1 MSKIRGALALAVLAA
16 ALASPAAA
24 QVTTGTLVGTVTL
37 QNGDPAPGV
46 QVTATSPALQGER
59 STVTAG
65 KGDYII
71 RGLPPGD
78 YSVKFALEGFKT
90 VTNRVVVPP
99 GGQARSDIKLTPANI
114 QKRSRS
120 EGGGGTWWGTDA
132 GAERVPPKWH
142 RAAEA
147 GTTSKRVDL

>member
-1 MSKIRGALALAVLAA
+1 MLLSKIRGALALAVLAA

-24 QVTTGTLVGTVTL
+24 QITTGILVGTVTL

-46 QVTATSPALQGER
+46 QVTAASPALQGER

-65 KGDYII
+65 NGDYII

-90 VTNRVVVPP
+90 VTTRVVVPL
-99 GGQARSDIKLTPANI
+99 GGQARSDTKMTPANI

-120 EGGGGTWWGTDA
+120 EGGG
-132 GAERVPPKWH
+132 
-142 RAAEA
+142 
-147 GTTSKRVDL
+147 